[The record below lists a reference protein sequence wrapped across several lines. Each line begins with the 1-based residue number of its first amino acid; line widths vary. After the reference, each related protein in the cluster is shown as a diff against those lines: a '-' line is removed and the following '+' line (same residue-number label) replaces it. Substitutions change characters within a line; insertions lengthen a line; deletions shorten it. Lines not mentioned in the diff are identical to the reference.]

1 MVEEHLVQEEK
12 ERGLDQ
18 PEVSM
23 ESLDTLMNI
32 DFMIFMHFNLIG
44 IILHIHIEFIGGAAA
59 LATGQLGSATSSPA
73 SSPAQSANLQKR

>member
-1 MVEEHLVQEEK
+1 MEEHLVQEEK

-18 PEVSM
+18 PGVRM
-23 ESLDTLMNI
+23 ASLDTLYEYL
-32 DFMIFMHFNLIG
+32 FMHFYLIG

>member
-1 MVEEHLVQEEK
+1 MEEHRVQEEK

-18 PEVSM
+18 PEVRM
-23 ESLDTLMNI
+23 ASLDTLYEYRSSRVYE
-32 DFMIFMHFNLIG
+32 FHLIG
-44 IILHIHIEFIGGAAA
+44 IILHIHIKFSGGATA

>member
-1 MVEEHLVQEEK
+1 
-12 ERGLDQ
+12 
-18 PEVSM
+18 
-23 ESLDTLMNI
+23 MNI
-32 DFMIFMHFNLIG
+32 DLFMHFYLIG